1 MTCIIMRIM
10 WAKMELE
17 VMKNATFLY
26 HKYNNGEKKP
36 SILLTYRQRH
46 QIDNNPIVHLLLGL
60 DDVDS
65 LPYKSLWI
73 QYFSRNNNDWN
84 DYINVNL
91 WFALQFRAAFIEN
104 SLSLFDRSDLK
115 IQHCGELYW
124 PVGDIFVSYGAL
136 IHILN
141 SLEPYLTLFILKRA
155 SAWGI
160 SKYTPNT
167 VPKNLWSER
176 CRGTYRDETLS
187 YSHLREL
194 VLATVT
200 SGLLITDLHLH
211 CKLKQCRKWPA
222 DVHHYPKHSLM
233 GEQWQSFFPF
243 FK

>member
-17 VMKNATFLY
+17 VMKNATFLC

-141 SLEPYLTLFILKRA
+141 SLEPYLFLKGPVHGEFQNTPPTLFQKTYGVKGAGGHTETKHCPIL
-155 SAWGI
+155 I
-160 SKYTPNT
+160 SGSLSLP
-167 VPKNLWSER
+167 LWP
-176 CRGTYRDETLS
+176 
-187 YSHLREL
+187 
-194 VLATVT
+194 LAC
-200 SGLLITDLHLH
+200 L
-211 CKLKQCRKWPA
+211 
-222 DVHHYPKHSLM
+222 
-233 GEQWQSFFPF
+233 
-243 FK
+243 